1 VGIPIIESK
10 SAEPLPMDGIMKLLK
25 HLEKHGKSKEVKETA
40 KASIKVI
47 LDGRKGAAKAEA
59 LIFAEKY
66 PER

>member
-1 VGIPIIESK
+1 
-10 SAEPLPMDGIMKLLK
+10 MKLLK